1 MTQSS
6 VRVSDVVAEFL
17 DRCGVN
23 TAFGIISVHNAPL
36 MEAIHRRNALRFI
49 MVRGEMGGAHMADAY
64 ARVTGG
70 LGVLITSTGGGAASA
85 ASGLVEARFAGSPLL
100 HITGQTSTTMVFAR
114 SAMARSHTEVGP
126 VLNTPFL
133 SLGWTL
139 MTKMSMGSMKRR

>member
-49 MVRGEMGGAHMADAY
+49 MVRGEMGGAHMADGY
-64 ARVTGG
+64 ARASAS
-70 LGVLITSTGGGAASA
+70 LGVTFSSTGPGAG
-85 ASGLVEARFAGSPLL
+85 SGLRFGPGLRPDFRPGVGYSAGSRSSVS
-100 HITGQTSTTMVFAR
+100 ITIR
-114 SAMARSHTEVGP
+114 SSPSSCRFNG
-126 VLNTPFL
+126 
-133 SLGWTL
+133 
-139 MTKMSMGSMKRR
+139 MS